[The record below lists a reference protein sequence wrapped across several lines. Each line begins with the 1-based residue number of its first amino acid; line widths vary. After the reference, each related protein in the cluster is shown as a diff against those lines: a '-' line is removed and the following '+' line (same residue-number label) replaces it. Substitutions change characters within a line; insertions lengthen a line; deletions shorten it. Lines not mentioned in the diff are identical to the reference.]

1 MDPDTQAITWTA
13 DRMTQDVPYYATELN
28 ASFLQVYT

>member
-13 DRMTQDVPYYATELN
+13 DRLAQGVSYYATELN
-28 ASFLQVYT
+28 EAFLSTYT